1 MVLEQFPLLISH
13 LLVRQSPG
21 GRTLHSV
28 PVHGPRHCFFPF
40 THLKKAPTEQPS
52 GVLSSHGAPPTPDC
66 AGESVGAG
74 VAWESV
80 VVGAAFVVVVVPD
93 GVENA
98 TVTSGLK

>member
-1 MVLEQFPLLISH
+1 MVLDQFPLLISH

-28 PVHGPRHCFFPF
+28 PVHGPRHSFFPF

-52 GVLSSHGAPPTPDC
+52 GVLSSHGAPPTPD

-93 GVENA
+93 GVENT
-98 TVTSGLK
+98 TVTSGLKL